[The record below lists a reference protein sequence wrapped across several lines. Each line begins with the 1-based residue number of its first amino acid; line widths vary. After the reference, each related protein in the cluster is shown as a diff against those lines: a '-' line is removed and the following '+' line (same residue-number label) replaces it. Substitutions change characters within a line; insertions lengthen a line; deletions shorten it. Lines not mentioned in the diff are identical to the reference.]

1 MIIDFT
7 PLQDVTESWIMKST
21 VGGFRLETFVGQRFI
36 IVVGKDPKDLIRRA
50 VEQICKER
58 SKSHGQTNSAH
69 TG

>member
-1 MIIDFT
+1 
-7 PLQDVTESWIMKST
+7 MKST